1 MDKSLKFKRSF
12 CILSGLSGAAGV
24 VLLIVS
30 FAINNGP
37 PPGATGAD
45 LVKFGQQNYAHILWA
60 AWMQAVGPVLIVLF
74 AFALV
79 HLAGATQRLAGW
91 MTFFGATILMTVSLI
106 EVTFYISALNP
117 DPAMMPS
124 ISLKLISAVQHLYF
138 IVAAPALF
146 LPLGIV
152 LLSSRILPRLFG
164 YLALLL
170 ATAFAGLGVIFL
182 LRLTLP
188 DAVTAVG
195 GVQALWWLAA
205 AIALIVRSGKVPNSV
220 GIPCE
225 GDSHGSNAKL
235 LKEERM
241 ASNLTLGQMKTFVRD
256 HFEEF
261 VNRRNA
267 AVIRNN
273 MTPEFYDHDGPGG
286 RPTGADGDEQ
296 MMVAMYKSMPDLHL
310 TIEDMLA
317 EGDKVMCRNVWRWT
331 DVASGQRHSSSQGN
345 FVDNCSRVEL
355 SNFVSPEQNTVSA
368 AIPLNSDLNPTY
380 LDAVMLCYPPRDFT
394 LN

>member
-1 MDKSLKFKRSF
+1 MDKSPKFKRSF

-37 PPGATGAD
+37 PPDATSAD
-45 LVKFGQQNYAHILWA
+45 LVKFGQQNYAHILWG

-79 HLAGATQRLAGW
+79 HLAGATQRLVGW
-91 MTFFGATILMTVSLI
+91 MTFFGATILMTVSII

-124 ISLKLISAVQHLYF
+124 ISLKLISAAQHLYF

-152 LLSSRILPRLFG
+152 LVSSRILPILFG

-170 ATAFAGLGVIFL
+170 ATAFAALGVIFL

-188 DAVTAVG
+188 DAVTAFG

-205 AIALIVRSGKVPNSV
+205 AIALILRSGKISNSV
-220 GIPCE
+220 E
-225 GDSHGSNAKL
+225 
-235 LKEERM
+235 
-241 ASNLTLGQMKTFVRD
+241 
-256 HFEEF
+256 
-261 VNRRNA
+261 
-267 AVIRNN
+267 
-273 MTPEFYDHDGPGG
+273 
-286 RPTGADGDEQ
+286 
-296 MMVAMYKSMPDLHL
+296 
-310 TIEDMLA
+310 
-317 EGDKVMCRNVWRWT
+317 
-331 DVASGQRHSSSQGN
+331 
-345 FVDNCSRVEL
+345 
-355 SNFVSPEQNTVSA
+355 
-368 AIPLNSDLNPTY
+368 
-380 LDAVMLCYPPRDFT
+380 
-394 LN
+394 